1 MQITTGKYHTL
12 LISNSSVYS
21 CGSGLCGVLGQGPET
36 TQCAAFTRIDFPPLA
51 RVVHVSAS
59 YNHAA
64 FVMQSGEVC
73 SSFTFVHLV
82 MVHDQVISLESKI
95 YFGMV
100 VVSTNI
106 AALRMLG
113 I

>member
-12 LISNSSVYS
+12 LINNSSVYS

-36 TQCAAFTRIDFPPLA
+36 TQCVAFTRIGFPPLA

-64 FVMQSGEVC
+64 FVTQSGEVC
-73 SSFTFVHLV
+73 SSLTFIQFV
-82 MVHDQVISLESKI
+82 MNDSWSRPIMMFSSFGVWFYVKCLE
-95 YFGMV
+95 
-100 VVSTNI
+100 
-106 AALRMLG
+106 R
-113 I
+113 